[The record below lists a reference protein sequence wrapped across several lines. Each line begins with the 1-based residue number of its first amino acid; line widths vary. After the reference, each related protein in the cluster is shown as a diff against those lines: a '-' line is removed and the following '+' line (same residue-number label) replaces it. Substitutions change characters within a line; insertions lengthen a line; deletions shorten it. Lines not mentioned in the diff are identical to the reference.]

1 MNLSFETVASAAKP
15 IAAITLGIVF
25 SALLLKKFK
34 PYFKKQKTKVKGSSK
49 RKASGVI
56 FGKSHG
62 KYICSPEQEEGHI
75 FVNGPSGTGKTSAL
89 LIPTLRHWHGTSF
102 TVDISGDISRNVEM
116 ENKLEFAPGEE
127 PTPPYDIFY
136 LVNQVESA
144 AEKYELL
151 EQLAFQLMPEVPRND
166 PVGKFFLEEGRK
178 LLTAALIVYYEDGAG
193 FIEICKLIASTNV
206 QALLEDIVRYD
217 NDVANR
223 YISGFLGANEKN
235 TAGCKQ
241 CVDTHIKLFSTNHSV
256 MHALRPPKK
265 GELSINPKLVETHNL
280 FVRIEDSKL
289 ELYAPLLSI
298 IVAQMMEYFSNR
310 SNYAKA
316 SILFCLDEFASFGKL
331 NITPTLRKLR
341 KKKVRIMVLTQS
353 LADIDLI
360 YGKEER
366 SSMMNNFSYKVVLGA
381 MDTDT
386 QDYFSKLIGQEE
398 TVKLSVQKGNTG
410 TSTTQVKEFRPS
422 VRPEELAHLGKHLI
436 LISPNGW
443 QKIRKS
449 FYFR

>member
-1 MNLSFETVASAAKP
+1 MNLPFETMASVAKP

-25 SALLLKKFK
+25 SALLLKKIK
-34 PYFKKQKTKVKGSSK
+34 PYFQKRKTKVKGSSK

-151 EQLAFQLMPEVPRND
+151 EQLAFQLMPDVPRND
-166 PVGKFFLEEGRK
+166 SVGKFFLEEGRK

-206 QALLEDIVRYD
+206 QVLLEDIVRYD

-256 MHALRPPKK
+256 MHALRSPKK

-331 NITPTLRKLR
+331 NITPALRKLR

-353 LADIDLI
+353 QTL
-360 YGKEER
+360 
-366 SSMMNNFSYKVVLGA
+366 
-381 MDTDT
+381 T
-386 QDYFSKLIGQEE
+386 
-398 TVKLSVQKGNTG
+398 
-410 TSTTQVKEFRPS
+410 
-422 VRPEELAHLGKHLI
+422 
-436 LISPNGW
+436 
-443 QKIRKS
+443 
-449 FYFR
+449 

>member
-1 MNLSFETVASAAKP
+1 MNLSFETVASVAKP

-34 PYFKKQKTKVKGSSK
+34 PYFQKQKTKVKGSSK

-127 PTPPYDIFY
+127 LTPPYDIFY

-151 EQLAFQLMPEVPRND
+151 EQLAFQLMPDVPRND
-166 PVGKFFLEEGRK
+166 SVGKFFLEEGRK

-206 QALLEDIVRYD
+206 QVLLEDIVRYD

-256 MHALRPPKK
+256 MHALRSPKK
-265 GELSINPKLVETHNL
+265 RELSINPKLVETHNL
-280 FVRIEDSKL
+280 FVRIEDNKL

-331 NITPTLRKLR
+331 NITPALRKLR

-443 QKIRKS
+443 QKIRKN